1 MKTPVLA
8 GGPTVYLHSLG
19 EGAAYPFLVAMAAEG
34 PDQYPIMAPAKN
46 RSRG

>member
-1 MKTPVLA
+1 MHNICVIRKNP
-8 GGPTVYLHSLG
+8 